1 MGLSKISRK
10 FSNKIKPA
18 ERIAN
23 KIVRNSPAILQKTS
37 DILGKSGAVLDKVG
51 NISTKV
57 LTNPAV
63 AGFVASTAPEF
74 LPVLGGAIAASSLI
88 SKAGSTADKLSDVT
102 GKASNSIERIQNNRA
117 PPQQGVTF
125 A

>member
-37 DILGKSGAVLDKVG
+37 DVLGKSGAVLDKVG
-51 NISTKV
+51 SISTKV

-63 AGFVASTAPEF
+63 AGFVGATAPEL
-74 LPVLGGAIAASSLI
+74 LPVLGSAVIASSLI
-88 SKAGSTADKLSDVT
+88 SKAGNTADKLSSVS
-102 GKASNSIERIQNNRA
+102 GRASNSIERIQNKGTS
-117 PPQQGVTF
+117 QQGVTF

>member
-1 MGLSKISRK
+1 MGLSKISRN
-10 FSNKIKPA
+10 FSNKIQPA
-18 ERIAN
+18 VGIAN

-51 NISTKV
+51 SISTKV

-63 AGFVASTAPEF
+63 TGFIGATAPEL
-74 LPVLGGAIAASSLI
+74 LPVLGSAVIASSLI
-88 SKAGSTADKLSDVT
+88 SKAGSTADKLSSVT
-102 GKASNSIERIQNNRA
+102 GKAGNSIERIQNNRT
-117 PPQQGVTF
+117 PQQGVTF